1 MRRRSPTNYALL
13 FPYAVPY
20 FAYVF
25 SLTLV
30 PTLIPASWEA
40 WETTLAYVVAG
51 LTAAAGLVW
60 AWRWTL
66 PLRGERGVAGSI
78 TVGLGGGLVGTA
90 LWIALKA
97 PFYDAGGEVWS
108 ASAFWLRF
116 AVSATV
122 VAVFEELVF
131 RGLLMRAAYQ
141 WWQIRREGT
150 PHALSIALHERSVDQ
165 VPAGAWSLSAVAISS
180 LLFAVGHAPGEFLAA
195 FGYGLWMATL
205 VVSRKDLLTAVVAHG
220 TTNAA
225 LAFYVRET
233 GNWNYW

>member
-13 FPYAVPY
+13 FPYAAPY

-30 PTLIPASWEA
+30 PNLVPESWDAWQRTLS
-40 WETTLAYVVAG
+40 YVVAG
-51 LTAAAGLVW
+51 AAAAVGLVW

-66 PLRGERGVAGSI
+66 PLRGEGSVAGSI
-78 TVGLGGGLVGTA
+78 GVGLGGGLVGTA
-90 LWIALKA
+90 LWVALKA
-97 PFYDAGGEVWS
+97 PFYQAGGEVWS

-116 AVSATV
+116 LVSATV

-141 WWQIRREGT
+141 WWEIRRGGT

-165 VPAGAWSLSAVAISS
+165 VPAGAWSFWAVAISS
-180 LLFAVGHAPGEFLAA
+180 LLFAVGHAPREFLAA
-195 FGYGLWMATL
+195 FGYGLWMAAL
-205 VVSRKDLLTAVVAHG
+205 VVYRKDLLTAVIAHG
-220 TTNAA
+220 TTNAV
-225 LAFYVRET
+225 LAIYVRET